1 MPLGNSLVLVAGS
14 QHGRI
19 ARGKNQG
26 HYDLQ
31 VFVLGGLTL
40 SLNLSLRH
48 GLKIEPFKL
57 LANSIA
63 SGNEK
68 MNIPG
73 HLLGQLDKALVR

>member
-1 MPLGNSLVLVAGS
+1 MLLGNSLVLVTGAAPL
-14 QHGRI
+14 HRAI
-19 ARGKNQG
+19 KNQG